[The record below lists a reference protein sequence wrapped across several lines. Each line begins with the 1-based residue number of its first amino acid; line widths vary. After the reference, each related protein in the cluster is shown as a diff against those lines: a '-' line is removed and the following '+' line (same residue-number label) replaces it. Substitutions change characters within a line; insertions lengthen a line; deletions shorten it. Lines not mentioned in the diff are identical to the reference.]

1 MATYVNDLRLKEI
14 ATGDESGTWGTSTN
28 TNLELV
34 AEAFSFGTEAITTNA
49 DTHTTTI
56 ADGATDPGRSIY
68 LQYTGTLDSTCTITI
83 GPNTVSKLWFIEN
96 ATSGSQSIIIKQGSG
111 ATVTIRNGDVKA
123 IYSDGAGSGGKM
135 VDAFTDLHV
144 NGLTSEVD
152 GNTAALTVRS
162 TDADANLGPQLTFD
176 RLSSSPADG
185 DITGKITFQAQNDA
199 SEDTVYSS
207 IESSIVDASDG
218 TEDGQ
223 LQINTKL
230 AGTARSRMLL
240 NSTET
245 VFNDGSQDLDFR
257 VETDTDANALF
268 VQGNTNRVM
277 LGFNANIAVAA
288 INPHLSVVGTDNG
301 STSVGVVRYS
311 ADTGGPRLVLGKS
324 RNGSIAT
331 GGGTIVQSGDT
342 VGLIQF
348 AADDGGDVATQA
360 VQLLAS
366 VDGTP
371 GTNDMPGRF
380 VIKTTADGANSP
392 TEHLRITDAGDIG
405 IGDSAPSTKLHVT
418 TSDQDDGITIECTN
432 GGASAGPSLKLD
444 RSSSGP
450 ADSDAI
456 GEIEFS
462 GRNDASQA
470 VQYSKIFARADDV
483 TDGEE
488 DGELEIQTMLA
499 GTAKSRVEFNR
510 TETVFNEG
518 SVDLDFRVESDG
530 NANMLFVDGENDKVL
545 IGTNTPVTT
554 STTAAFQVMGTT
566 NNPSTISIGR
576 FSDNANSPSLT
587 FVKSRDASIGGNT
600 IVASGDNLGS
610 ILFIGNDGVDSATS
624 AARILGE
631 VDGTPGA
638 NDMPG
643 RLVFATTPDGSTA
656 LNEAMRINDSGDL
669 LYNTTTDYG
678 GKVNIARADNNTTL
692 ALVCTDSDAAD
703 GPILDFIRDTSSPA
717 TTDDIGL
724 ITFKSDDSAGNRDI
738 YAQIEV
744 FSPGVTSG
752 SEQGRMILSTTDAGT
767 SQSRIDMNTGET
779 VFNNGSNDIDFRV
792 ESDGNTYALF
802 VEGSSSNVGIG
813 TSSPTRALSVFGDA
827 SGVISITSNSTDGIS
842 SLAFGDTA
850 DDNAGRVNYL
860 NASDAMLFFTAATER
875 MRIDSSGNVL
885 VGTDSGDA
893 FNTYAKLRMQND
905 NHAFL
910 QIKAN
915 SAKQAGVLLGDTD
928 DDFVGGMVYDNSD
941 NSLQFTSG
949 NAECLRIDSS
959 GQILQGITTIPTG
972 VQSSRQLISSS
983 GTGAEIIAYREDNAI
998 AVDDFV
1004 GAFLIGHD
1012 DNTATEDHFI
1022 GMWGTAA
1029 SANGNMNLKFAAGKD
1044 RYEAGTSDMTISSAG
1059 DVSIANALSK
1069 GSGSFRIDH
1078 PLPAKSSTHHLVHSF
1093 VEGPQ
1098 ADLIYR
1104 GKVSLVG
1111 GSATVNVD
1119 TAAGMTEGTFEALC
1133 ADVQCFTSNESGWA
1147 AVKGSVSGN
1156 TLTITAQDNTC
1167 TDTISWMVVGE
1178 RKDQHMIDT
1187 NWTDTNGKVIVEP
1200 LKESN

>member
-311 ADTGGPRLVLGKS
+311 ADNGGPRLVLGKS

-405 IGDSAPSTKLHVT
+405 IGDSAPATKLHVT

-444 RSSSGP
+444 RSSSSP
-450 ADSDAI
+450 ADNDAI

-767 SQSRIDMNTGET
+767 SQSRIDMTTDET
-779 VFNNGSNDIDFRV
+779 VFNNGSNDINFRV
-792 ESDGNTYALF
+792 ESNDNTSCLF
-802 VEGSSSNVGIG
+802 VNAGTNKVGIK
-813 TSSPTRALSVFGDA
+813 TSSPDGQLHIHTASAGTVTASGGGDELVLENNGAVGMSFLAANNQDCNIVFGDPDNNDV
-827 SGVISITSNSTDGIS
+827 GVIQYDH
-842 SLAFGDTA
+842 A
-850 DDNAGRVNYL
+850 DD
-860 NASDAMLFFTAATER
+860 AMKFTTGAAEIARFTTAAL
-875 MRIDSSGNVL
+875 L
-885 VGTDSGDA
+885 VGTTTPVTNFSDTAQFVAHQAGDEVCAKFICHQAAVTSADNPIIEVSFQDDVALGNGSRFMVFTDEDSTVGTIQSASTTSLEFGTGSDERLKENIVDAPSQLDKILDLNVRQFDWKKTGESEVGFVAQEVHKVLPNCASEGGDDPSKHPWSIFKAA
-893 FNTYAKLRMQND
+893 FAPYLVSAIQEQQKQIEELKLEIAKL
-905 NHAFL
+905 
-910 QIKAN
+910 K
-915 SAKQAGVLLGDTD
+915 
-928 DDFVGGMVYDNSD
+928 
-941 NSLQFTSG
+941 
-949 NAECLRIDSS
+949 E
-959 GQILQGITTIPTG
+959 
-972 VQSSRQLISSS
+972 
-983 GTGAEIIAYREDNAI
+983 
-998 AVDDFV
+998 
-1004 GAFLIGHD
+1004 
-1012 DNTATEDHFI
+1012 
-1022 GMWGTAA
+1022 
-1029 SANGNMNLKFAAGKD
+1029 
-1044 RYEAGTSDMTISSAG
+1044 
-1059 DVSIANALSK
+1059 
-1069 GSGSFRIDH
+1069 
-1078 PLPAKSSTHHLVHSF
+1078 
-1093 VEGPQ
+1093 
-1098 ADLIYR
+1098 
-1104 GKVSLVG
+1104 G
-1111 GSATVNVD
+1111 GS
-1119 TAAGMTEGTFEALC
+1119 
-1133 ADVQCFTSNESGWA
+1133 
-1147 AVKGSVSGN
+1147 
-1156 TLTITAQDNTC
+1156 
-1167 TDTISWMVVGE
+1167 
-1178 RKDQHMIDT
+1178 
-1187 NWTDTNGKVIVEP
+1187 
-1200 LKESN
+1200 